1 MVKVKVGDRIADWV
15 AKFVGSWL
23 FIGLFFLV
31 MSVWIIINL
40 VMTHPYDPYP
50 FILFNLVLSTIAA
63 IQAPLI
69 MMSANRKAEKDSSRI
84 QKLNRDVTK
93 ILTRVS
99 DMEHSIAKILA
110 LLEVDK

>member
-1 MVKVKVGDRIADWV
+1 MVKVKIGDRIADWV

-69 MMSANRKAEKDSSRI
+69 MMSASREFLDAAKDKADIVDNRY
-84 QKLNRDVTK
+84 NFY
-93 ILTRVS
+93 
-99 DMEHSIAKILA
+99 
-110 LLEVDK
+110 

>member
-15 AKFVGSWL
+15 AKFVGSWR

-31 MSVWIIINL
+31 MAAWIVINI
-40 VMTHPYDPYP
+40 VVTHPYDPYP

-69 MMSANRKAEKDSSRI
+69 MMSANRKADKDSSRI
-84 QKLNRDVTK
+84 QKLNRDVGKVLARMADIEGTLAR
-93 ILTRVS
+93 IL
-99 DMEHSIAKILA
+99 E
-110 LLEVDK
+110 LLEDGK